1 MAGKFTDLEQK
12 CKKTAE
18 HFRKELQRL
27 RTGRASASL
36 LEGLTVEYYGSTV
49 PLIQLGMINAPE
61 PRLLTIQVYD
71 GGACEAIEKAIKTS
85 DLGLNPARD
94 GTLLRIPI
102 PALTEERR
110 KELVKKTHKMA
121 EEVKVILRNH
131 RRDTLDA
138 LKKQEKDK
146 AVSADD
152 VRRGSDEIQKIT
164 DKATA
169 EVDQAVAQK
178 EKEIMEV

>member
-1 MAGKFTDLEQK
+1 MAGKFGDLEQK
-12 CKKTAE
+12 CKKTVE

-27 RTGRASASL
+27 RTGRASTSL
-36 LEGLTVEYYGSTV
+36 LEGITVDYYGSSV
-49 PLIQLGMINAPE
+49 PLIQLGMVNAPE

-71 GGACEAIEKAIKTS
+71 TSACEAIEKSIKAS
-85 DLGLNPARD
+85 DLGLNPSRD

-110 KELVKKTHKMA
+110 KDLVKKTHKMA
-121 EEVKVILRNH
+121 EEVKVIVRNH
-131 RRDTLDA
+131 RRETLDT
-138 LKKQEKDK
+138 LKKQEKEK

-169 EVDQAVAQK
+169 EIDQAVTQK